1 MNHPKFVLDMT
12 DQGGYM
18 NNSYMPGRT
27 RAWYTPGQIVTWLQQ
42 QHFQVFSIL
51 YEDHWYV
58 VKARDPDGTWVELKI
73 TPKTR
78 TIFTWKFLEE
88 LC

>member
-1 MNHPKFVLDMT
+1 MNHQKIILDVPN
-12 DQGGYM
+12 QGGHM
-18 NNSYMPGRT
+18 NNLYIPGRSH
-27 RAWYTPGQIVTWLQQ
+27 AWYTPGQIFTWLQQ

-58 VKARDPDGTWVELKI
+58 VEARDPDGTWVELKV

-88 LC
+88 SC

>member
-1 MNHPKFVLDMT
+1 MNHQKIFLDVP
-12 DQGGYM
+12 DQGGHMY
-18 NNSYMPGRT
+18 NFYMPGRT
-27 RAWYTPGQIVTWLQQ
+27 HPWYTPGQIFTWLQQ

-58 VKARDPDGTWVELKI
+58 VEARDPNGTWVELKV

-78 TIFTWKFLEE
+78 IIFTWKILEE
-88 LC
+88 SC